1 MRDIDDGGKWWGT
14 PAQPD
19 KKMKRQLLALQR
31 LPDLL
36 RRYNRFEKFAKSRL
50 LTPEEIAEAKAKVA
64 AAKAAKAV
72 RAEAKQATLPE
83 EAKSDSAG

>member
-50 LTPEEIAEAKAKVA
+50 LTPEEIAEAKAK
-64 AAKAAKAV
+64 AKV
-72 RAEAKQATLPE
+72 SRAEAKQATQPA
-83 EAKSDSAG
+83 EAKSDDIA